1 MVKSSVLAPW
11 YRPLAHFKVT
21 AESEAGV
28 DFVLIQPLLF
38 YYVNHVVLM
47 LTSIFKHNFHEKGKE
62 VCIKTGQTQ
71 PHVQSKARILSPKCK
86 MVYSS
91 VTSDLLLLKE
101 SDDVRKGY
109 SNPLTLFQTKIC
121 DFPDPKFRP
130 EQKFE
135 ALPLATTATTLCQ
148 MLPITQNSLD

>member
-1 MVKSSVLAPW
+1 MEPFGAFFGTKCTPYL
-11 YRPLAHFKVT
+11 
-21 AESEAGV
+21 EAR
-28 DFVLIQPLLF
+28 Q
-38 YYVNHVVLM
+38 
-47 LTSIFKHNFHEKGKE
+47 
-62 VCIKTGQTQ
+62 
-71 PHVQSKARILSPKCK
+71 KARSGVKG
-86 MVYSS
+86 
-91 VTSDLLLLKE
+91 LKE

-148 MLPITQNSLD
+148 MFPITQNSLD